1 MRNYMNLNAFKLL
14 DDLVLEVYTIT
25 KLFPKEEQY
34 GLSLQLRRAIISSTS
49 NIVEGSYR
57 DSQKEYYRFLEIAF
71 SSFKEAQYQLLLA
84 ERLSYLEPE
93 QVNGCKENF
102 KVAEKVFAGLL
113 RSMKS

>member
-14 DDLVLEVYTIT
+14 DDLVLEVYSIT
-25 KLFPKEEQY
+25 KFFPKEEQY
-34 GLSLQLRRAIISSTS
+34 GLSLQLRRALISATS

-84 ERLSYLEPE
+84 ERLGYLKTS
-93 QVNGCKENF
+93 QLTSCKANF
-102 KVAEKVFAGLL
+102 VIKEKVFAGLL